1 MNHFALNGVISP
13 QELYYYALRAVA
25 MLIVIPFHE
34 SAHALISWKLG
45 DSTAKDMGRL
55 SMNPLRHFDPLG
67 ALCMIAAGVGWAKP
81 VGINPTR
88 FKILNGDGCFRRG
101 GALSNFC
108 WPMRPCCSIKWYIM
122 PAAAR
127 RPSWCWISFMF

>member
-88 FKILNGDGCFRRG
+88 FKNPKRGDGCFRRG
-101 GALSNFC
+101 GAALQLFC

-127 RPSWCWISFMF
+127 RPSWC

>member
-1 MNHFALNGVISP
+1 MRYAEVFMNHFALNGVISP

-55 SMNPLRHFDPLG
+55 SMNPLRHFDLLG
-67 ALCMIAAGVGWAKP
+67 ALCMIAAGVGKAGWHQPHALQKSQ
-81 VGINPTR
+81 T
-88 FKILNGDGCFRRG
+88 GDGCFRRG
-101 GALSNFC
+101 GAALQLFAGLC
-108 WPMRPCCSIKWYIM
+108 GH
-122 PAAAR
+122 AAL
-127 RPSWCWISFMF
+127 

>member
-67 ALCMIAAGVGWAKP
+67 ALCMLVGGVGWAKP
-81 VGINPTR
+81 VSINPYNY
-88 FKILNGDGCFRRG
+88 KNPKVGM
-101 GALSNFC
+101 ALS
-108 WPMRPCCSIKWYIM
+108 
-122 PAAAR
+122 AAAG
-127 RPSWCWISFMF
+127 PASNLCVACCTF

>member
-67 ALCMIAAGVGWAKP
+67 ALCMIAARGRVGKASWHQPHALQKSQ
-81 VGINPTR
+81 T
-88 FKILNGDGCFRRG
+88 GDGCFRRG
-101 GALSNFC
+101 GAALQLFAGLC
-108 WPMRPCCSIKWYIM
+108 GH
-122 PAAAR
+122 AAL
-127 RPSWCWISFMF
+127 

>member
-81 VGINPTR
+81 VGINPR
-88 FKILNGDGCFRRG
+88 ASKIQTGDGCFRRG
-101 GALSNFC
+101 GAALQLFAGLC
-108 WPMRPCCSIKWYIM
+108 GH
-122 PAAAR
+122 AAL
-127 RPSWCWISFMF
+127 